1 MKPFRN
7 VSRLGTVK
15 SCTVLPSTVDQISR
29 ELAVV
34 LFLGDVLP
42 TMSNAESLPLPEA
55 TVPGVPGGEAEAC
68 VDEWAKA
75 PSPAL
80 VHEENKDVG
89 TDRKRE
95 NSPEN
100 ERGDFKRLCA
110 TLETQ
115 LPSVLEKLHEG
126 CKLTG
131 EALKTVNENTGQ
143 IQRDL
148 PELARGM
155 ADCWSEG

>member
-1 MKPFRN
+1 M
-7 VSRLGTVK
+7 
-15 SCTVLPSTVDQISR
+15 
-29 ELAVV
+29 
-34 LFLGDVLP
+34 
-42 TMSNAESLPLPEA
+42 
-55 TVPGVPGGEAEAC
+55 PGGEAEAF
-68 VDEWAKA
+68 VEEGDRA
-75 PSPAL
+75 PSPTS
-80 VHEENKDVG
+80 VREENKDGG

-95 NSPEN
+95 TSPET